1 MRARISISGVRVE
14 CLIGC
19 FTRERGEPQPLDV
32 ELEVEID
39 ASGAAD
45 HEDLQQTWDYGAL
58 EREVTFVLQAG
69 RFLLLE
75 TAARALLRM
84 LLLPPP
90 PTSPRPPATWARLRL
105 SKPNALPGGVL
116 ARVAVASHA
125 AEQSY
130 TQEVKPWGS
139 VDHIDQSRRLA
150 LYRLNLLPGAVMP
163 RHYHRH
169 LVESE
174 LTLSPGLWGAQDGEQ
189 DAPLPIGHRR
199 HWRRGQVHGYHN
211 PSPHI
216 ASILCI
222 DTPPFD
228 GDTVEAP

>member
-1 MRARISISGVRVE
+1 M
-14 CLIGC
+14 
-19 FTRERGEPQPLDV
+19 
-32 ELEVEID
+32 EID
-39 ASGAAD
+39 AGGAAD

-90 PTSPRPPATWARLRL
+90 PTSPRPPATWASLRL

-116 ARVAVASHA
+116 ARVAVESRA

-139 VDHIDQSRRLA
+139 VDLIDQSRRLA
-150 LYRLNLLPGAVMP
+150 LYRLNLLPGAVLP
-163 RHYHRH
+163 RHFHRH
-169 LVESE
+169 TVESE
-174 LTLSPGLWGAQDGEQ
+174 LTLTPGPLGRPRRRPRRPAARGPPPPL
-189 DAPLPIGHRR
+189 APGSGSRLPQPLRPHRLDPLYR
-199 HWRRGQVHGYHN
+199 HAAV
-211 PSPHI
+211 
-216 ASILCI
+216 
-222 DTPPFD
+222 
-228 GDTVEAP
+228 

>member
-1 MRARISISGVRVE
+1 MRARISIEGVRVE

-32 ELEVEID
+32 ELQVELDIG
-39 ASGAAD
+39 GAAD
-45 HEDLQQTWDYGAL
+45 DEDLQQTWDYGAL

-84 LLLPPP
+84 LLLPPVP
-90 PTSPRPPATWARLRL
+90 SSPRPSAVWAQLRL
-105 SKPNALPGGVL
+105 TKPNALPGGVL
-116 ARVAVASHA
+116 ARVAVESAA
-125 AEQSY
+125 AEQAY
-130 TQEVKPWGS
+130 TREVKPWGS

-150 LYRLNLLPGAVMP
+150 LYRLNLNPGAVIP
-163 RHYHRH
+163 RHHHRR

-174 LTLSPGLWGAQDGEQ
+174 LTLSPGLWGAQDDGP

-199 HWRRGQVHGYHN
+199 HWRRGQAHGYHN
-211 PSPHI
+211 PSG
-216 ASILCI
+216 AVGSILCI